1 MGNKYYF
8 NGSGRP
14 ELFEVS
20 EDGEHLVKIEDNLIK
35 NKSNCNV
42 PSCADKCLN
51 HMPGEYI
58 CDVLRLENEELIR
71 NNNRLME
78 ENKFSYK
85 HILKLQKRIN
95 KLEWI
100 IAALVAVIFSVGY
113 CVLLQLCIRWL
124 F

>member
-14 ELFEVS
+14 EVIEVS
-20 EDGEHLVKIEDNLIK
+20 EDGQNLVKIEDNLIK

-58 CDVLRLENEELIR
+58 CDVLQVENEELIR

-78 ENKFSYK
+78 KNKVLHQ

-100 IAALVAVIFSVGY
+100 IAILVSILFSIGY
-113 CVLLQLCIRWL
+113 LFLLKLCIWWL
-124 F
+124 L